1 MVYIVGI
8 GPGSR
13 EYMLVKTIEI
23 LEKSD
28 IIIGFKRAIESIA
41 FIKDKNRILVKTL
54 KEILDIINNNA
65 DKSISIVA
73 SGDPCFYGISD
84 YINRNYK
91 GELITVPGISSFQY
105 FMAKL
110 NKSWQEAYLGSLH
123 GREEN
128 FIEKVK
134 DYKISIWL
142 TDKVNSPEKICK
154 RLFKEKLSVK
164 VYIGENLSYDDERIL
179 IGKPEEFIH
188 REFYP
193 MTNSC
198 NTPPSKGGD
207 NSSTSLDNLSKLVG
221 STNSQQVRFIDDL
234 AVVVIENE
242 IHKG

>member
-13 EYMLVKTIEI
+13 EYMLVKAIEI

-28 IIIGFKRAIESIA
+28 IIIGFKRAIDSIV

-54 KEILDIINNNA
+54 KGILDIINNNEN
-65 DKSISIVA
+65 KSIAIVA

-91 GELITVPGISSFQY
+91 GGLITIPGISSFQY
-105 FMAKL
+105 LMSKL
-110 NKSWQEAYLGSLH
+110 NKSWQGAYLGSLH

-134 DYKISIWL
+134 NHKISIWL

-154 RLFKEKLSVK
+154 RLFREKLSVK

-188 REFYP
+188 TEFY
-193 MTNSC
+193 
-198 NTPPSKGGD
+198 D
-207 NSSTSLDNLSKLVG
+207 LS
-221 STNSQQVRFIDDL
+221 
-234 AVVVIENE
+234 VVIIENE

>member
-1 MVYIVGI
+1 MVYIVGL

-13 EYMLVKTIEI
+13 EYMLVKAIDI

-28 IIIGFKRAIESIA
+28 IIVGFKRAIDSIA

-54 KEILDIINNNA
+54 KEILDIINNNEN
-65 DKSISIVA
+65 KSIAIVA

-91 GELITVPGISSFQY
+91 GRLITIPGISSFQY
-105 FMAKL
+105 LMSKL
-110 NKSWQEAYLGSLH
+110 NKSWQGAHLGSLH

-134 DYKISIWL
+134 NYKISIWL
-142 TDKVNSPEKICK
+142 TDKVNSPKEICK
-154 RLFKEKLSVK
+154 TLFREDLLVTVYVLESLSF
-164 VYIGENLSYDDERIL
+164 DDEGFL
-179 IGKPEEFIH
+179 IGKPEEFMH
-188 REFYP
+188 REF
-193 MTNSC
+193 
-198 NTPPSKGGD
+198 
-207 NSSTSLDNLSKLVG
+207 
-221 STNSQQVRFIDDL
+221 DDL